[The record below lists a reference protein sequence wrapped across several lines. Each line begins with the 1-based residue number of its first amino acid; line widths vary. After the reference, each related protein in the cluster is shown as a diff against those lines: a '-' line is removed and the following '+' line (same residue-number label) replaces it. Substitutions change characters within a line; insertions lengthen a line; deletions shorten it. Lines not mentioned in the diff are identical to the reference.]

1 MCEFKTGEPCA
12 SEELVENTRGKKKT
26 PVYSKAERLM
36 DKNKL
41 FI

>member
-12 SEELVENTRGKKKT
+12 SEELVENTRGKKK